1 MGQEIERKYLINHK
15 KWQEVKQPNGEFY
28 RQGYLLIE
36 PEKTIRIRLA
46 GAIASLT
53 IKGASIG
60 AARAEYEYNISFQE
74 ATELLEKFSVSE
86 ITKTRYKIIHSDK
99 TWEVDEFSGRNQGL
113 IIAEIEINN
122 ELEAF
127 DMPDWIEKEVTSDEK
142 YYNSNLALKPFTTW

>member
-60 AARAEYEYNISFQE
+60 ATRAEYEYNISFQD
-74 ATELLEKFSVSE
+74 ATELLEKFSAPQ
-86 ITKTRYKIIHSDK
+86 ITKTRYKISHRNKI
-99 TWEVDEFSGRNQGL
+99 WAIDEFSGRNQGL

-122 ELEAF
+122 ELEDF
-127 DMPDWIEKEVTSDEK
+127 DIPDWIEKEVTSDEK